1 MYEVD
6 KLSVQKRKQ
15 RILLSSKSLTGISSM
30 PDVQGGEKKTCSFV
44 RLIYRGKERMGRLIH
59 RGKKEG
65 ERRGETWGERSRKK
79 ERENRDKGD
88 REAVLS
94 RILAASICM

>member
-1 MYEVD
+1 MF
-6 KLSVQKRKQ
+6 K
-15 RILLSSKSLTGISSM
+15 
-30 PDVQGGEKKTCSFV
+30 GEKRRLVVFV